1 MLNFIDK
8 CWNTVNT
15 IEYSNSYAE
24 PKSNEMYQKFNMAIS
39 ILVRRAREND
49 NSEFSE
55 KEFDILSYV
64 FGIIEIY
71 G

>member
-1 MLNFIDK
+1 MSFIND
-8 CWNTVNT
+8 CWNTISA

-24 PKSNEMYQKFNMAIS
+24 PESNEMYQKFNMAIS

-55 KEFDILSYV
+55 EEFNILSYV